1 MKGVLNDVQRLGGG
15 LERLGESEQLCGSGC
30 SGTIQKLG
38 KVLQGSEDVSNDVQG
53 LERFGGSGAV
63 WGKSASLACPRTLAR
78 TVELW
83 GVRADVWEG
92 VWRGGVWR
100 VPKP

>member
-1 MKGVLNDVQRLGGG
+1 MWRCASDVLNDVQRLGGG

-53 LERFGGSGAV
+53 LERLGDLGQSGGNRLV
-63 WGKSASLACPRTLAR
+63 WH
-78 TVELW
+78 
-83 GVRADVWEG
+83 
-92 VWRGGVWR
+92 
-100 VPKP
+100 VPEP